1 MSTLVNSQATTLQ
14 NHRTDAVE
22 VVRASSQFRQGG
34 KICMLIHSLTLTS
47 HNKNVFEIERHL
59 TGLLLL
65 IASITQ
71 KDCQPEVNRLEFW

>member
-1 MSTLVNSQATTLQ
+1 
-14 NHRTDAVE
+14 
-22 VVRASSQFRQGG
+22 
-34 KICMLIHSLTLTS
+34 MLIHSLTLTS

>member
-1 MSTLVNSQATTLQ
+1 M
-14 NHRTDAVE
+14 
-22 VVRASSQFRQGG
+22 FF
-34 KICMLIHSLTLTS
+34 HSFILTS
-47 HNKNVFEIERHL
+47 HNKNVFEIERYL